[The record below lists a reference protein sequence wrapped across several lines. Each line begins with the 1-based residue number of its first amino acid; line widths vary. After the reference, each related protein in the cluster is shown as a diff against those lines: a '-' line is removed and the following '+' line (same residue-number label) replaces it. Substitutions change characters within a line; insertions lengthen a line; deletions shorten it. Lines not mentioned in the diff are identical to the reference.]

1 MGNIAPYVVAFLLRL
16 IYGVMNI
23 ITKVAFSQGTSTSIL
38 VFYRHLIATVL
49 LLPIAFAF
57 ERKTAP
63 PLSFKVLLKLFVHA
77 LYGMSASM
85 VISCVGLNYA
95 SATSASAVQ
104 NLLPVLTFF
113 LAVLF
118 RSIRRSL
125 QGLVMESLNLRRFHG
140 LVKVSGI
147 VLCSIGV
154 IVLAFYQGPEL
165 RSFIRHRLFHQTSHA
180 GTNASRK
187 WILGVLLQSFA
198 AVMWALWAV
207 LHICGTPQGHL
218 LVEYPSRLFNIT
230 LQIAFATIQSFFIA
244 LVIERDFARWKPGVD
259 VGLVAIIYCGIT
271 FAILCYMQTWL
282 IDKRGPVFLNMTVPL
297 TLVFTIVLT
306 ILIGEP
312 VTLGSIISGVLMVGG
327 LYNVLWGK
335 RIEQVAMRVQEVEV
349 GKAACSDLE
358 EQETSTPVP
367 ATQD

>member
-118 RSIRRSL
+118 R
-125 QGLVMESLNLRRFHG
+125 MESLNLRRFHG

-207 LHICGTPQGHL
+207 LQHMWYSPGPFVGGISIQVVQHNFTDSLCNYSIIFHRPSDRERFCKMEAGGGCRSCCHHL
-218 LVEYPSRLFNIT
+218 L
-230 LQIAFATIQSFFIA
+230 
-244 LVIERDFARWKPGVD
+244 
-259 VGLVAIIYCGIT
+259 GIT